1 MRLLSTFILLIALC
15 AGCTTPSVN
24 IPAAS
29 PLVVWSGRTVMTPDS
44 SLRFNYPGVTARVAF
59 EGPRL
64 TMQTSPG
71 SGYWVVEVDSAA
83 PRKLFVGP
91 SDSILTVADS
101 LAGGMHTARI
111 TYCVEGYEYKPV
123 VHGFTA
129 SSFSEATPPQGPR
142 IEFIGNSITC
152 GYGTEAA
159 DGTVRFS
166 YDNENHTL
174 TYAALTGRALDAD
187 VNIVARSG
195 IGIYRNYNGPRE
207 GNTEGT
213 MPLEYEH
220 ALIYEPDAAWDFGR
234 FRPDI
239 ICINLGTNDTSTQNY
254 DIALFEEACGRF
266 VDRVRELNPGAR
278 IVLLTG
284 SMMRDKELADATAAL
299 DRVAATRQ
307 GVYRFDMSPQDGSLG
322 YGADWHPSAAQ
333 ARKMGEELT
342 QFLKTEV
349 IPAEAGAY

>member
-1 MRLLSTFILLIALC
+1 MRILSALALLIALC
-15 AGCTTPSVN
+15 AGCTTPSAR

-29 PLVVWSGRTVMTPDS
+29 PLVVWSGRTLMTPDS
-44 SLRFNYPGVTARVAF
+44 CLRFNYPGVTARVAF

-64 TMQTSPG
+64 TMETSPG

-83 PRKLFVGP
+83 PRKLFAGP
-91 SDSILTVADS
+91 TDSVLTVADS
-101 LAGGMHTARI
+101 LGTGMHQARI

-123 VHGFTA
+123 VRGFAAA
-129 SSFSEATPPQGPR
+129 SFGAATPPAGPR

-174 TYAALTGRALDAD
+174 TYAALTARTLDAD
-187 VNIVARSG
+187 ANVVARSG
-195 IGIYRNYNGPRE
+195 AGVYRNYNGPRE
-207 GNTEGT
+207 GNAEGT
-213 MPLEYEH
+213 LPLEYEH
-220 ALIYEPDAAWDFGR
+220 ALIYEPDAAWDFAR

-239 ICINLGTNDTSTQNY
+239 ICINLGTNDTSTHNY
-254 DIALFEEACGRF
+254 DISLFEQACGRF
-266 VDRVRELNPGAR
+266 VDRVQALNPGAR

-284 SMMRDKELADATAAL
+284 SMMRGEELADATAAL
-299 DRVAATRQ
+299 DRVAAERI
-307 GVYRFDMSPQDGSLG
+307 GVYRFDMTPQDGSLG

-333 ARKMGEELT
+333 ARKMADELT
-342 QFLKTEV
+342 QFLKSEI
-349 IPAEAGAY
+349 IPTL